1 MLEVGS
7 EDEAPRD
14 VVVVGA
20 AVELSSHGEEANVVF
35 CSLGS
40 PSRGLSRLRSCVRH
54 LTVRRLIIR
63 CRLVTLDP
71 ADRAVEVGCHFFD
84 LREFVCSVRGH
95 ARRSGWNGPKEDLQ
109 DQFARSIAVSIDSTQ
124 VPAQRCQTYLCA
136 MWWKFITVSCSLPQ
150 RRSMR

>member
-1 MLEVGS
+1 MEAEVELQAFCERAFPDDGADGEGEVGSRVFDQVLEVGS

-14 VVVVGA
+14 EVVVGA

-40 PSRGLSRLRSCVRH
+40 LSQGLSRLRSCVRQ

-71 ADRAVEVGCHFFD
+71 ADRAVEVRCHFFD
-84 LREFVCSVRGH
+84 LRELVCSVRGH
-95 ARRSGWNGPKEDLQ
+95 AR
-109 DQFARSIAVSIDSTQ
+109 
-124 VPAQRCQTYLCA
+124 
-136 MWWKFITVSCSLPQ
+136 
-150 RRSMR
+150 